1 MAQIFKSPAAY
12 VQGRDVAEEIGSHA
26 EELGEEAVLIADEIV
41 LDILED
47 RVLTS
52 LEDAGLGTM
61 SVEFNGEASE
71 TEIDRI
77 TSLAEEQGLTSSSVR
92 AEARHLTLQ
101 KPSERNIDESMVS
114 MPTVA
119 STDAPTSALSVIYS
133 EHGEFQEYRFYED
146 HPDLVLVDTAIIADA
161 PTRFFRSGDR

>member
-77 TSLAEEQGLTSSSVR
+77 TSLAEEQGIDLVIGAGGGKALDT
-92 AEARHLTLQ
+92 A
-101 KPSERNIDESMVS
+101 KPSER
-114 MPTVA
+114 T
-119 STDAPTSALSVIYS
+119 
-133 EHGEFQEYRFYED
+133 
-146 HPDLVLVDTAIIADA
+146 
-161 PTRFFRSGDR
+161 